1 MKIYKLD
8 ELEGSC
14 YIEVLP
20 GPYRDRCWNEDSI
33 YMDEETFGYLESAV
47 KKNTNRTATML
58 SMKWMQKYGCGS

>member
-47 KKNTNRTATML
+47 KKE
-58 SMKWMQKYGCGS
+58 